1 MGSLLRIPS
10 NSDFLG
16 IIWLRVLAEEL
27 DFYTK
32 LIAQSFTAAGISG
45 QKWLELT
52 FMPFRV
58 MFSALESAISKT
70 CLSLRISFP
79 FRGRRKRGWGIC
91 PPDFDRLW
99 APHYYLLPGFSDLPT
114 ALPLVMSRP
123 ENISLK
129 RCIATHG
136 RRRRSAGGNRHF
148 SQLCCY
154 VCCLSQQEPATL
166 FLKVL

>member
-79 FRGRRKRGWGIC
+79 FTFRVMAKAKSSLNNSTVHLGNFLSCRKSKEEKKRDLC
-91 PPDFDRLW
+91 F
-99 APHYYLLPGFSDLPT
+99 YFSYTVEPGVSKLFF
-114 ALPLVMSRP
+114 
-123 ENISLK
+123 K
-129 RCIATHG
+129 R
-136 RRRRSAGGNRHF
+136 
-148 SQLCCY
+148 Q
-154 VCCLSQQEPATL
+154 
-166 FLKVL
+166 KVY